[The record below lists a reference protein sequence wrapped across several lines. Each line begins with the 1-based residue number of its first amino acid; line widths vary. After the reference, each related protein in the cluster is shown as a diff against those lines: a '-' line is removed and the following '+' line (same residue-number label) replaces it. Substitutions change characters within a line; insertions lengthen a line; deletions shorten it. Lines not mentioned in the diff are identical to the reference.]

1 MNYIK
6 NPKKENQKIIKIKI
20 NKRHFSMMNF
30 QDIKTKR
37 KVVLTR
43 NSSPLLSMSP
53 MLKKT
58 RMISKF

>member
-37 KVVLTR
+37 KVVLIR
-43 NSSPLLSMSP
+43 NLSPLLSTSP
-53 MLKKT
+53 MLMKT